1 MVQYFLFI
9 KIKLIVDHCKIRIHF
24 SNEGWST
31 GMSRLLGM
39 KSASFIFPV
48 ISLVSSDLWRASV
61 ILDVGN

>member
-9 KIKLIVDHCKIRIHF
+9 IIKLIMHHFSLRIHF

-31 GMSRLLGM
+31 GMSRLIGM

-61 ILDVGN
+61 ILDIGN